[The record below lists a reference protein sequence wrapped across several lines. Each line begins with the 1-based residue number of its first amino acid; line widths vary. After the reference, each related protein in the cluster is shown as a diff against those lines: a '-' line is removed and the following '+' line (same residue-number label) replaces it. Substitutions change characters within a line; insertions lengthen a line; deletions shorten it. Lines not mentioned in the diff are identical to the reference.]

1 MKFKSYVIFF
11 LLFGVLSDLY
21 LLLLY
26 VSEGLGS
33 AFAFR
38 LAGYP
43 KIDLITLT

>member
-11 LLFGVLSDLY
+11 TGDLEKAREG
-21 LLLLY
+21 LP
-26 VSEGLGS
+26 EGLGS